1 MMELIE
7 MDGVYFGRMNKGH
20 VFIQQGEPVRMLY
33 YLTKGTLYRSFTT
46 ARGDEVLYGIKKACP
61 GAGIAQALVGV
72 LSLYNEGYVCS
83 TSFTAMTECEGYMV
97 PCDVFFAYVQDKPEI
112 LADILRLAMAE
123 YRNLMINYQ
132 AHQEKHIANRLCQ
145 VLLHQAEPCAD
156 GKSYVRNL
164 SNLELAAFLGIHQV
178 TVSKILR
185 CLKEKQVLERT
196 KQGWLI
202 LDKAHLERLAAG
214 EKLDYH

>member
-1 MMELIE
+1 MELIE
-7 MDGVYFGRMNKGH
+7 MDGVYFSKMNKGH
-20 VFIQQGEPVRMLY
+20 VFIQQGEPVKMLY
-33 YLTKGTLYRSFTT
+33 YLTKGTMYRSFST

-61 GAGIAQALVGV
+61 EAGLAQALVGV

-83 TSFTAMTECEGYMV
+83 TSFTAITECEGYMV
-97 PCDVFFAYVQDKPEI
+97 PCDIFLTYSLDKPKL
-112 LADILRLAMAE
+112 LADILRMAMTE
-123 YRNLMINYQ
+123 YHNLMINFQ

-145 VLLHQAEPCAD
+145 VLLNQAEQGAD
-156 GKSYVRNL
+156 GQQYVRNI
-164 SNLELAAFLGIHQV
+164 SNLELAGFLGIHQV

-185 CLKEKQVLERT
+185 CLKERQVLQRT
-196 KQGWLI
+196 KQGWQI

>member
-1 MMELIE
+1 MELLE
-7 MDGVYFGRMNKGH
+7 MDGVYFSKMNKGR
-20 VFIQQGEPVRMLY
+20 VFIQQGEPVKMLY

-46 ARGDEVLYGIKKACP
+46 ARGDEVLYGIKKASP
-61 GAGIAQALVGV
+61 GAGVAQALVGV

-83 TSFTAMTECEGYMV
+83 TSFTAMTECEGYLV

-112 LADILRLAMAE
+112 LADILHLAMAE

-145 VLLHQAEPCAD
+145 VLLNQAEQGAD
-156 GKSYVRNL
+156 GNSYVRNI
-164 SNLELAAFLGIHQV
+164 SNLELAGFLGIHQV
-178 TVSKILR
+178 TVSKILK
-185 CLKEKQVLERT
+185 CLKQRQVIQRT
-196 KQGWLI
+196 KQGWQI
-202 LDKAHLERLAAG
+202 LDKPQLERLAAG